1 MRVCIHKYYY
11 IDIFIPYILF
21 LKYTMVK
28 HYGNDDSKYG
38 NANCFEPIMITTMK
52 KQIVVK
58 NT

>member
-1 MRVCIHKYYY
+1 
-11 IDIFIPYILF
+11 
-21 LKYTMVK
+21 MVMT
-28 HYGNDDSKYG
+28 KYG

>member
-1 MRVCIHKYYY
+1 
-11 IDIFIPYILF
+11 
-21 LKYTMVK
+21 MVK